1 MLLSDDNEVPL
12 ENGDTIPDEVE
23 EILRLQDEA
32 MALLGRLRA
41 VEPWIPPREE
51 HGGGGR
57 RDFRRWPVPPG
68 VLLELHDGFHWQDA
82 DCMDMGMGGARLGH
96 LPTWVKGPIPA
107 RLKAGDTPAVL
118 VLADVMWK
126 EKSGP
131 KAGLRFEFQDEDERD
146 HWGGALIDSLLAA
159 HSLA

>member
-1 MLLSDDNEVPL
+1 MLLDNNDAPNEQ
-12 ENGDTIPDEVE
+12 TIPDDVE

-32 MALLGRLRA
+32 MALLSRLRTQ
-41 VEPWIPPREE
+41 EPWQRPRED

-68 VLLELHDGFHWQDA
+68 VSLQIHSGLAWESA
-82 DCMDMGMGGARLGH
+82 DCMDMGVGGARLGQ
-96 LPTWVKGPIPA
+96 LPAWVKGPVPA
-107 RLKAGDTPAVL
+107 RLQSGDTPAVL

-126 EKSGP
+126 EKNGP

-146 HWGGALIDSLLAA
+146 HWGGELIDALLAA
-159 HSLA
+159 HSLV